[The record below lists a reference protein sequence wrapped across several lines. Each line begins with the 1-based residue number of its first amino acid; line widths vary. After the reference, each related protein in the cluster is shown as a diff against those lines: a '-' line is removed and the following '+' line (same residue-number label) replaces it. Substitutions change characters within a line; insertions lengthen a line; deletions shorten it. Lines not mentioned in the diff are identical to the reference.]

1 MNRAPQKKKKNKGNK
16 TGGDNEIKDSKSYN
30 RVAFMYDMD
39 ASTPTKS
46 FDDVGKWKLSEP
58 RESSLNQKEQ
68 WAYLGLMD
76 RFAGYTSGQPFKN
89 SQGRSLLSDVVR
101 FRFTLETFNFTI

>member
-1 MNRAPQKKKKNKGNK
+1 MNRAPQKKKKNKGSK

-39 ASTPTKS
+39 ASTPAKS

-89 SQGRSLLSDVVR
+89 SQGRDSVML
-101 FRFTLETFNFTI
+101 